1 MRTFGWCYKC
11 RRFKWVTAR
20 PQVGIAHGL
29 CADCEYEQER
39 QR

>member
-29 CADCEYEQER
+29 CDDCQAEMDKR
-39 QR
+39 